1 VPLSAIEHMEMS
13 EQLSDVSDKVVDAIQ
28 ETMEA
33 EGIEFLDD
41 GDAPGVRLHGNP
53 ATGLATTKHP

>member
-1 VPLSAIEHMEMS
+1 MEMS

-41 GDAPGVRLHGNP
+41 GAAPGVRLHGNP
-53 ATGLATTKHP
+53 AT